1 MRIVRVMKAA
11 GRQGRWQK
19 ALTWLPFV
27 AFLAVVVPLLVGC
40 NATSQPSQSG
50 LSNDGLVAQPAA
62 VDLGN
67 VPFDQRADA
76 RFTLVNQGTS
86 VVHLAPDVQ
95 VQKLEGC

>member
-1 MRIVRVMKAA
+1 MNTAS
-11 GRQGRWQK
+11 RQGRWQK

-27 AFLAVVVPLLVGC
+27 VFLAVVVPLLVGC
-40 NATSQPSQSG
+40 KSTSQPSESG
-50 LSNDGLVAQPAA
+50 LTNDGLVAQPAA

-67 VPFDQRADA
+67 VPFDQPAHA

-86 VVHLAPDVQ
+86 VVHLDPTVQ